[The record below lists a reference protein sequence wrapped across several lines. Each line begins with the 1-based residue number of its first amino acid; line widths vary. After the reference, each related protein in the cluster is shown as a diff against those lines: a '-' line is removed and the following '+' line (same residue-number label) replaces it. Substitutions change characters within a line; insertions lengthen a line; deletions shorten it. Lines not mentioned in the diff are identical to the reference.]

1 MDKKR
6 KILQVFYEPLLS
18 GISRHVMYLLKS
30 VENEPYDFMVLCA
43 TADEKIPQA
52 LNRTVGENHVRM
64 VPPGRFFCL
73 TGFLEAMRIIR
84 SQKVDTIHVHNLQSA
99 PWAYAAAVLSGC
111 ERIIFTPQV
120 DSIGT
125 GSFEWLFRQ
134 LWKVLKPMTAMY
146 IAVSKTQQARMLRWG
161 IARPGKVKTIAN
173 HIDESELL
181 KKCRN
186 DRQTVRK
193 NNGLPENAVVV
204 SQMARLDRQKN
215 PFFLIRVAELTREK
229 APKVLFAMIGDGP
242 LKRSLEREIETRN
255 LNGRVRLMG
264 YRHDGPEL
272 LNASDIVTLTSRWEG
287 LPYALLEAICLKK
300 PVVVTDIPG
309 NRDLVANG
317 ESGYLAKTPEE
328 FSEKLVKLARSK
340 ELRDQ
345 MGNDGYRRN
354 KDLFNPSHLARLM
367 REIYDS

>member
-1 MDKKR
+1 
-6 KILQVFYEPLLS
+6 
-18 GISRHVMYLLKS
+18 MYLLKAL
-30 VENEPYDFMVLCA
+30 ENEPYDLMVLCA

-52 LNRTVGENHVRM
+52 LKKTLGADFIRT
-64 VPPGRFFCL
+64 VPPGRFFCF
-73 TGFLEAMRIIR
+73 TGFLKMMKIIR
-84 SQKVDTIHVHNLQSA
+84 SRKIDTVHVHNLQSA
-99 PWAYAAAVLSGC
+99 PWAYAAAALSGC
-111 ERIIFTPQV
+111 KRIIFTPQV
-120 DSIGT
+120 DSIGA

-146 IAVSKTQQARMLRWG
+146 IAVSKTQQARMLQWG
-161 IARPGKVKTIAN
+161 IARPAKVKTVTN
-173 HIDESELL
+173 HIDESGLL
-181 KKCRN
+181 EKCGN

-215 PFFLIRVAELTREK
+215 PFFLMRVAELTREK
-229 APKVLFAMIGDGP
+229 APEMLFAMMGDGP
-242 LKRSLEREIETRN
+242 LKRPLEREIETRN

-287 LPYALLEAICLKK
+287 LPYALLEAMCLKK

-317 ESGYLAKTPEE
+317 ESGYLVKTPEE

-345 MGNDGYRRN
+345 MGNNGYRRN
-354 KDLFNPSHLARLM
+354 KDLFNPSHLACLM
-367 REIYDS
+367 REIYEA